1 MQLSVQDIQLIKSY
15 FAEQPVLRAYIF
27 GSYARNN
34 ADTDSDV
41 DILVDLDYN
50 TPIGMGFVQMQLDL
64 QEKLHKK
71 IDLVSSKAV
80 SKFIL
85 PVIEKDKTLIY
96 ERWVLMSIE

>member
-1 MQLSVQDIQLIKSY
+1 MQLSAQDIQLIKNY

-50 TPIGMGFVQMQLDL
+50 TPIGLGFVQMQLDL

-85 PVIEKDKTLIY
+85 PFIEKDKTLIY
-96 ERWVLMSIE
+96 ER

>member
-50 TPIGMGFVQMQLDL
+50 TPIGLGFVQMQLDL

-85 PVIEKDKTLIY
+85 PFIEKDKTLIY
-96 ERWVLMSIE
+96 ER

>member
-34 ADTDSDV
+34 ADTYSDV